1 MKQSQIINYYLD
13 LVEQA
18 EALGLKIEPL
28 YESFRILEGT
38 NCICVA
44 DDLNVV
50 AGFLSATEHYT
61 NKTQIAP

>member
-13 LVEQA
+13 LNEKADV
-18 EALGLKIEPL
+18 LGLKVEPI
-28 YESFRILEGT
+28 YEKFRIMEGSD
-38 NCICVA
+38 CICVA

-50 AGFLSATEHYT
+50 AGYLEAVEYYT